1 MTEDA
6 QLAQIREL
14 IEDIRIR
21 STGGDPPRPPGDG
34 PRRDGGENGGME
46 SRVARLETAV
56 EYIQRD
62 IAEIKGHLNALRN
75 DVSGVRT
82 TDFRITF
89 GAIITVALG
98 LAGLVAKGFGWI

>member
-1 MTEDA
+1 
-6 QLAQIREL
+6 
-14 IEDIRIR
+14 
-21 STGGDPPRPPGDG
+21 
-34 PRRDGGENGGME
+34 ME

-56 EYIQRD
+56 EYVQRD
-62 IAEIKGHLNALRN
+62 IVEIKGYINALRH
-75 DVSGVRT
+75 DVSGIRT

>member
-1 MTEDA
+1 MTEHAHLD
-6 QLAQIREL
+6 QIRDL

-21 STGGDPPRPPGDG
+21 STGGEPPRPPNDG
-34 PRRDGGENGGME
+34 WRSDGGQGGME
-46 SRVARLETAV
+46 SRVARLEIAV

-62 IAEIKGHLNALRN
+62 IVELKGHIDALRN
-75 DVSGVRT
+75 DVSGIRT

>member
-1 MTEDA
+1 MTEHA
-6 QLAQIREL
+6 QLDQIRDL

-21 STGGDPPRPPGDG
+21 STGAEPPRPPQGGRRGDG
-34 PRRDGGENGGME
+34 DDGGME
-46 SRVARLETAV
+46 SRIARLEIAV

-62 IAEIKGHLNALRN
+62 IVEIKGHINALRN
-75 DVSGVRT
+75 DVSGIRT

>member
-6 QLAQIREL
+6 QLTQIRDL

-21 STGGDPPRPPGDG
+21 STGGDPPRPPGGG
-34 PRRDGGENGGME
+34 PRGDGDNGGME
-46 SRVARLETAV
+46 SRIARLETAV

-62 IAEIKGHLNALRN
+62 IVEIKGHINALRN
-75 DVSGVRT
+75 DVSGIRT